1 MPRKFILT
9 HLDLL
14 RFFSVC
20 FTSSQI
26 TSLQLLRNSCFSPT
40 LISQFFSTIWIFATF
55 YVRFNT
61 VLTIT
66 IWLFSSHNLN
76 AKMWLLFTRGLKEIF
91 LISKKAVEFDN
102 WRQFLLI
109 FSQTDRATND
119 SSNFSKTFTKIKG
132 KTGLSEIYPSFF
144 DLLKLFSSYL
154 CQNKYV

>member
-1 MPRKFILT
+1 MFRQVHTGFNSFTYRFDVVLSNLCQEKFILT

-66 IWLFSSHNLN
+66 IWIFSSHNLN

-119 SSNFSKTFTKIKG
+119 SSNFSKTFT
-132 KTGLSEIYPSFF
+132 
-144 DLLKLFSSYL
+144 
-154 CQNKYV
+154 

>member
-1 MPRKFILT
+1 MRRGLIQQINKYKYKNMFRQVQTGFNSFAYGFDVVVLSNLCQEKFILT

-66 IWLFSSHNLN
+66 NLV
-76 AKMWLLFTRGLKEIF
+76 IF
-91 LISKKAVEFDN
+91 KS
-102 WRQFLLI
+102 QFECE
-109 FSQTDRATND
+109 NV
-119 SSNFSKTFTKIKG
+119 TFIHAGAERK
-132 KTGLSEIYPSFF
+132 FF
-144 DLLKLFSSYL
+144 NL
-154 CQNKYV
+154 

>member
-66 IWLFSSHNLN
+66 NLVIF
-76 AKMWLLFTRGLKEIF
+76 KSQFECEKVTFIHTGLKEIF

-132 KTGLSEIYPSFF
+132 ETGLSEIYPSFF